1 MTASSLRSGRRLF
14 VIRHVIIIE
23 IGPTAAARFAGFD
36 DGSLSYLGSAT
47 LHPRLYSA
55 ARYRGLRYI
64 TRISC
69 KSLGKDKVLTPG

>member
-1 MTASSLRSGRRLF
+1 MNASSPRSGRRLF

-36 DGSLSYLGSAT
+36 DGSLSYLGFRYAS
-47 LHPRLYSA
+47 PRLYSA

-64 TRISC
+64 TRIS
-69 KSLGKDKVLTPG
+69 